1 MECCQFSSGSSRQIA
16 ACIVASLPVFMTGIV
31 LGWPSPVIEYMSAGQ
46 APVSLTSVQ
55 ISWMVACIDIG
66 NFAMALPAGW
76 LMDQIGRKNTV
87 IASAPLMFAGWMFIL
102 LGRHAW
108 CLFVARLLQGTAV
121 GIAWVVAPAYVGEMA
136 NIVIRGKLSL
146 LVQLS
151 YALGLL
157 FSYFAGWL
165 LGDYVTLA
173 ITSASVSIISGVLFL
188 FLPESPYYLMLD
200 GRPDDAAICLWS
212 LRSYTDDDLQTELLT
227 VKDSILNNRHKWNVD
242 DLLNRDHRPLVIVL
256 VLAVLQMA
264 CGAGVLEAYA
274 ASIISNVQISANA
287 SAVYLGI
294 VILVAAVPFAL
305 VVDRSGRRPLMI
317 LSCFGT
323 AACHA
328 TVAIVL
334 WCQDVVGH
342 RWLLLFWSIAGAQ
355 FFINIGI
362 MPLLSVI
369 QCEYFPSDTRALA
382 DTAVVM
388 AVTITSTVMITTYQP
403 VADALGV
410 STNFVIYS
418 IASLAGGLFCCLFM
432 PETKRKSFA
441 EIQTDFRKAEERL
454 TDNEVQK
461 LRDYQEI

>member
-1 MECCQFSSGSSRQIA
+1 MELCQFSSGSSRQIA
-16 ACIVASLPVFMTGIV
+16 ACIVASLPVFMAGIV
-31 LGWPSPVIEYMSAGQ
+31 LGWPSPIMEYMLDGR
-46 APVSLTSVQ
+46 APVLLTPSQ

-66 NFAMALPAGW
+66 NFAMAVPAGW
-76 LMDQIGRKNTV
+76 LMDQIGRKYAVT
-87 IASAPLMFAGWMFIL
+87 ASAPLMFTGWMFIL
-102 LGRHAW
+102 FSRQAW
-108 CLFVARLLQGTAV
+108 CLYVARLLQGAAV

-136 NIVIRGKLSL
+136 SIGIRGKLSL

-165 LGDYVTLA
+165 LGDYAVLA
-173 ITSASVSIISGVLFL
+173 IVSASVSVISGVLFL

-200 GRPDDAAICLWS
+200 DRPDDAATCLWS
-212 LRSYTDDDLQTELLT
+212 LRSYTDDELQTELLS
-227 VKDSILNNRHKWNVD
+227 VKDSISNDRHKGNIS
-242 DLLNRDHRPLVIVL
+242 DLLNRDRRPLVIVI

-274 ASIISNVQISANA
+274 ASIMSNTQISSNA
-287 SAVYLGI
+287 SAVYLG
-294 VILVAAVPFAL
+294 LVVLLAAVPFAL

-317 LSCFGT
+317 VSCFGT

-328 TVAIVL
+328 TVATIL
-334 WCQDVVGH
+334 WYRDVVGH
-342 RWLLLFWSIAGAQ
+342 SWLPLFLSIAGAQ
-355 FFINIGI
+355 FFINIGL

-388 AVTITSTVMITTYQP
+388 AVTITSTFMITTYQP
-403 VADALGV
+403 VADALGT
-410 STNFVIYS
+410 SANFVIYS
-418 IASLAGGLFCCLFM
+418 VACLAGGLFCCLFM

-441 EIQTDFRKAEERL
+441 EIQIDFHKAERP
-454 TDNEVQK
+454 DGKVQK
-461 LRDYQEI
+461 LCDYQEIA